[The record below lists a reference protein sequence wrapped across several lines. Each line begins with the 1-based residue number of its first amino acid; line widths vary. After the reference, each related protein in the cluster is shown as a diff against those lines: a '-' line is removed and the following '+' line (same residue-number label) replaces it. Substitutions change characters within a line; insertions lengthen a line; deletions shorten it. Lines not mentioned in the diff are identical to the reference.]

1 MTGPAQRHLE
11 LIDAA
16 TARLLDTL
24 STLTDEQARQPS
36 SLPGWSR
43 GHLITHLAR
52 NADGMCNLLHWAR
65 TGEPTPMYR
74 EPDGRAADIEAG
86 SGRPAAELAR
96 DVADSAGRWRRAAQ
110 ELSERDWQNEVRR
123 RPALPPEHAINLLD
137 GRLVEVEFHHVDL
150 DLGYRFTDSPAE
162 VVELALAYCHRRYGF
177 DQAFH
182 AVLSDTGQQLDFPA
196 GSQPSLQVLGSAPN
210 LLGWITGRGGQ
221 AELSTVGGPLPELP
235 AWS

>member
-1 MTGPAQRHLE
+1 VTGSVQHHLE

-16 TARLLDTL
+16 TGRLLDSL
-24 STLTDEQARQPS
+24 ARLTDEQARQPS
-36 SLPGWSR
+36 DLPGWSR
-43 GHLITHLAR
+43 GHLITHVAR

-65 TGEPTPMYR
+65 TGEPRPMYR
-74 EPDGRAADIEAG
+74 EPDGRATDIEAG
-86 SGRPAAELAR
+86 SGRAAAELAR
-96 DVADSAGRWRRAAQ
+96 DVAESAQRWHRAAL
-110 ELSERDWQNEVRR
+110 ELSEQDWQTEVRR
-123 RPALPPEHAINLLD
+123 RPTLPAEHAVNLLD

-177 DQAFH
+177 DQTFH

-196 GSQPSLQVLGSAPN
+196 GAQPNLQVLGSAPN